1 MSDAT
6 TEIKI
11 DAKRVAELR
20 AITGAGMV
28 DCQKALK
35 EAAGDLAKAA
45 ELLRKK
51 GIAKA
56 GTKGDR
62 ETKEGMVASYIHND
76 RVGVLVEI
84 QCETDFVAR
93 TEQFQNF
100 VKDIAMHIAAANPL
114 YLNREA
120 VAAEVIEKE
129 KEIAGAEFEGSN
141 KPANIIA
148 QILEGRI
155 NKYYGENCLLE
166 QRFIK
171 DEDKTIDEVT
181 KEMISKT
188 GENIQI
194 KRFSRFALGA

>member
-1 MSDAT
+1 MSDTT

-35 EAAGDLAKAA
+35 EAEGDLAKAA
-45 ELLRKK
+45 EILRKK

-93 TEQFQNF
+93 TEQFQAF

-171 DEDKTIDEVT
+171 DEDKTIEEVT